1 MCDAVI
7 ADSADSRI
15 ATDDFTKAC
24 GGGITIICGF
34 YIGSQNAAEFGQFT
48 DETSCQQRGCFSA
61 RFIVIGSIF
70 TVFLSEAKSCQNLFG
85 QQTEQ
90 GFYIYTDMVVDGMAV
105 NGGITK
111 VAGEDNGACLFY
123 YLV

>member
-1 MCDAVI
+1 MGYSVVTDGT
-7 ADSADSRI
+7 DGRI
-15 ATDDFTKAC
+15 AADYFTKTGSGRVSVIGC
-24 GGGITIICGF
+24 F

-61 RFIVIGSIF
+61 RFIVIGCIF
-70 TVFLSEAKSCQNLFG
+70 TVFLSEAKSCQNLFS
-85 QQTEQ
+85 QQAEQ

-111 VAGEDNGACLFY
+111 VAGEDNGACQFY